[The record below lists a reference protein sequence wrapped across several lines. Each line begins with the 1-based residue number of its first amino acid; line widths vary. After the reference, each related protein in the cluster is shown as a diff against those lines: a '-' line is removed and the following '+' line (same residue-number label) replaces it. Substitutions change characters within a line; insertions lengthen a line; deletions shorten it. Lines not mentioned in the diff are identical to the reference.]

1 MVRPGEKISKIQKL
15 FVNAFSNLKK
25 IQFRYVV
32 NLLHKTSI
40 DKGGG
45 SKMIKIQKNLLSHV
59 QLDHSHHSRGWK
71 IRISKK
77 YVFLNH
83 PYIQIIPEVYL
94 AVGKVGI
101 ILMIMQDEAHAYVG
115 FCALMKRLK
124 KNFMA
129 DGIGNYYLLIQN
141 S

>member
-45 SKMIKIQKNLLSHV
+45 GSKGIQIQTFLFCHV

-77 YVFLNH
+77 CVFLNH
-83 PYIQIIPEVYL
+83 PKEQLEGKCGSVFWVGAGLGGYSPGLSPRGTPE
-94 AVGKVGI
+94 AGP
-101 ILMIMQDEAHAYVG
+101 QP
-115 FCALMKRLK
+115 
-124 KNFMA
+124 
-129 DGIGNYYLLIQN
+129 
-141 S
+141 